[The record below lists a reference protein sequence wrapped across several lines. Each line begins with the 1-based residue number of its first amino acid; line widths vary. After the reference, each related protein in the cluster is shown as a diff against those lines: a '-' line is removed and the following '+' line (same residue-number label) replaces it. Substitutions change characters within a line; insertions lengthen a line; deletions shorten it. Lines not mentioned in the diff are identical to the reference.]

1 MMRDGISPEYFA
13 IGVILIIIFYLYTLS
28 QNKKH
33 IDQGR
38 GDETDTHDYWGKP
51 ISHEENYKG
60 GLISFIIFILVLLYI
75 ILTK

>member
-1 MMRDGISPEYFA
+1 MKDGISPEYFA

-33 IDQGR
+33 VKQGK

-51 ISHEENYKG
+51 SSHEENYKG
-60 GLISFIIFILVLLYI
+60 GLISFTIFILVLLYI